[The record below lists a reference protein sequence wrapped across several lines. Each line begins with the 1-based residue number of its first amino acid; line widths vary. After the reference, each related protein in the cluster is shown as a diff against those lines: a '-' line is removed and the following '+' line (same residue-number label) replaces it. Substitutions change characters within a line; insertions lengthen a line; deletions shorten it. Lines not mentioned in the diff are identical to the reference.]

1 MLPYFGSLRVRR
13 MSGTANVNAKMIRIL
28 LVEDSKFLRL
38 ATERALTRAGYQTS
52 SAADGAEALRLA
64 HANLP
69 DLILLDMLLPKMSG
83 PDVLKALK
91 LDPAT
96 KSIPVVVMTGLSEKN
111 AARLREDGAIAFL
124 EKSALEFDKG
134 SAKLLTALEEILQK
148 LPTIQARTTTA

>member
-1 MLPYFGSLRVRR
+1 MLEN
-13 MSGTANVNAKMIRIL
+13 ANVSGNMIRIL

-38 ATERALTRAGYQTS
+38 ATERALTRAGYQMS
-52 SAADGAEALRLA
+52 SVADGDEALRLA
-64 HANLP
+64 HENLP

-96 KSIPVVVMTGLSEKN
+96 QSIPVVVMTGMSEKN

-124 EKSALEFDKG
+124 EKSALELDKG
-134 SAKLLTALEEILQK
+134 SEKLLTALEG
-148 LPTIQARTTTA
+148 TIEKFPSLQARRTIA